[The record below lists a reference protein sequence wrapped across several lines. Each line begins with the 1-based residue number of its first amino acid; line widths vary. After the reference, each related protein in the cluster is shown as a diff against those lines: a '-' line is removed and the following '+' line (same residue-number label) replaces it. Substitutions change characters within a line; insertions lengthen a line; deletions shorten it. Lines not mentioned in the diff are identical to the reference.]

1 MTSSKDRV
9 FATLQGECMS
19 QRPFTAMLSL
29 YGARLTNCPLR
40 HYYTDPQAYA
50 HGQTAILETFHPDIL
65 FSPFLCAGEG
75 EAFGTKLKFFD
86 NQPPNLLHP
95 AITSPEEIPRL
106 SVPDIDAHQTLVYV
120 RKALSEIAAA
130 HGAEVAV
137 ASTLLSPVDLPLMIM
152 GIECWMQTVL
162 FDKDG
167 VRRMLGLTIPFFNE
181 YANALLGDGADVLI
195 IPVSFLS
202 PAIVTREII
211 ERFTLPVLR
220 DVFANLQGPIII
232 HHAGGPFL
240 KFLDLCVGLPNVIGF
255 VVGHQDNLSQAR
267 KIVGRGVTLLGGL
280 DGPNLGKTSPEEVE
294 ALCRGLLEDRSTDP
308 HFILATSG
316 ADVAF
321 DTSRENIDAIRR
333 AVQKFSAGNHA

>member
-1 MTSSKDRV
+1 MSNKDRV
-9 FATLQGECMS
+9 FATLEGARVN

-50 HGQTAILETFHPDIL
+50 QGQTAILETFHPDIL

-75 EAFGTKLKFFD
+75 AAFGAKLKFFD
-86 NQPPNLLHP
+86 NQPPNMLHP
-95 AITSPEEIPRL
+95 VIRSPEEIPRL
-106 SVPDIDAHQTLVYV
+106 SLPDIDVHATLVYV

-130 HGAEVAV
+130 HGSEVAI

-167 VRRMLGLTIPFFNE
+167 VRRMLDLTIPFFDE
-181 YANALLGDGADVLI
+181 YANALFRDGADVLM

-202 PAIVTREII
+202 PVIVTREII
-211 ERFTLPVLR
+211 ENLTLPVLR

-240 KFLDLCVGLPNVIGF
+240 KFLNLCVGLPNVIGF

-267 KIVGRGVTLLGGL
+267 RIVGRGVTLLGGL

-316 ADVAF
+316 PDVAF
-321 DTSRENIDAIRR
+321 DTPPENISAIRR
-333 AVQKFSAGNHA
+333 AVQIFSEGNDA